1 MNFKTVST
9 AFLSASMVMGFCQ
22 CSQQNASAPQPS
34 QSTISVSGLKMA
46 YIDVDSLLLN
56 YDYYQDLM
64 EEMTRK
70 EENYRLILA
79 EEINKFEKEY
89 SDHQKKLEN
98 GVYSSRDRAE
108 SEQNRLAKK
117 QQAIRDKNDK
127 YSQEIMDERESNSQ
141 KISETVDKF
150 IKEYNKEHG
159 YNFIFSKA
167 SLMFADETLN
177 ITADILNG
185 LNSQYNAPAKK

>member
-1 MNFKTVST
+1 
-9 AFLSASMVMGFCQ
+9 MVLGFCQ
-22 CSQQNASAPQPS
+22 CSQQNATTPQPS

-89 SDHQKKLEN
+89 NDHQKKLEN

-117 QQAIRDKNDK
+117 QQAIRDKSDK

-150 IKEYNKEHG
+150 IKEYNKDHG

-177 ITADILNG
+177 ITADILSG